1 VLYGAYA
8 VWWGGHTYGPR
19 YMLDVLP
26 FLVPLAA
33 AAGARR
39 LSRSAI
45 AALWVALAWSVAVA
59 ALGAFVFPHERWNL
73 MPEDV
78 DRHHERLW
86 DWSDTQI
93 LRASYAGGSPQNFS
107 LPPFRGDR

>member
-1 VLYGAYA
+1 
-8 VWWGGHTYGPR
+8 
-19 YMLDVLP
+19 MLDVLP

-33 AAGARR
+33 AVGPRR
-39 LSRSAI
+39 LSRPAI
-45 AALWVALAWSVAVA
+45 GALSLALAWSLAVA

-86 DWSDTQI
+86 DWSDNQVR
-93 LRASYAGGSPQNFS
+93 RAWHAGGSPQNFS
-107 LPPFRGDR
+107 LPPFSANR